1 MALQPVSGSK
11 GEGMMRD
18 TSAQDVVIDPRG
30 KKPLWLAIA
39 VLVAVA
45 LAFVVWKVG
54 SQWVQSDLSVARERL
69 RTGAVTE
76 GVFVRD
82 IPIQGVIVA
91 AVKPTVFAPSA
102 GRVTLAV
109 AAGDVVTAG
118 DVVATVESPELRS
131 NLEQAKAELSAQRT
145 EADRAAIEGRQ
156 VDLQNQQAVDLARVA
171 ITAAQRELRRAE
183 ASWEYKVISRQ
194 DLEQAQDE
202 VERAELEY
210 AHRQADAEL
219 YRERFDFEQAASEL
233 TVRQQALR
241 VAELQ
246 RQFDELTVRAPVTGI
261 VGTVSVEDRAAV
273 PADSPILNIVDL
285 TQLELEVPLA
295 QGYADDIAIGMTG
308 TVSYDGDIYAAIVSS
323 ISPEVENN
331 TVATR
336 LRFSDLQP
344 QGLRQNQ
351 RLTGK
356 IELDRLSNAVQVPRG
371 AWFDS
376 EAGRAA
382 YVIEGDFAV
391 RRRIVAG
398 AASAQ
403 SIQILEG
410 LAPGESVVLSN
421 TTGFEGQDRILLTQ

>member
-1 MALQPVSGSK
+1 MALQPIPGSK

-18 TSAQDVVIDPRG
+18 TSAQDVVIKRRSG
-30 KKPLWLAIA
+30 KPVWLTIGLFTAA
-39 VLVAVA
+39 ALV
-45 LAFVVWKVG
+45 FVIWKVG

-69 RTGAVTE
+69 RTGVVTE

-91 AVKPTVFAPSA
+91 AVKPTVFAPSQ
-102 GRVTLAV
+102 GRVTLVV

-118 DVVATVESPELRS
+118 DVVAIVESPELRS
-131 NLEQAKAELSAQRT
+131 RREQAQAELSAQRT

-183 ASWEYKVISRQ
+183 ASWEYQVISRQ

-210 AHRQADAEL
+210 AHRQADAKL
-219 YRERFDFEQAASEL
+219 YRERFDFEQAASKL

-241 VAELQ
+241 VTELQ
-246 RQFDELTVRAPVTGI
+246 RQFAELTVLAPVTGI
-261 VGTVSVEDRAAV
+261 VGTVSVEDRAAIT
-273 PADSPILNIVDL
+273 ADSPILNIVDL
-285 TQLELEVPLA
+285 TQLELEVALA

-308 TVSYDGDIYAAIVSS
+308 TVSYDGDAYPAIVSS
-323 ISPEVENN
+323 ISPEAENN

-336 LRFSDLQP
+336 LRFNGAQP

-356 IELDRLSNAVQVPRG
+356 IELDRLSNAVQMPRG

-391 RRRIVAG
+391 RRQIIAG

-421 TTGFEGQDRILLTQ
+421 TAGFEGQDRVLLTQ